1 VYKIEA
7 GGFSKMKDHLVFV
20 YGTLRKG
27 EKYAYYLHHA
37 DCIEPNCSVK
47 GQLYDTGWGY
57 PALLEEMGK
66 IPVKGELYKVTSEQ
80 LKELDKL
87 EDYKENGANNLYERV
102 VAKVSTESGEQ
113 EAIVYIMKVKRE
125 HFNKIEIND
134 WISYRK

>member
-1 VYKIEA
+1 
-7 GGFSKMKDHLVFV
+7 MKGHLVFV

-27 EKYAYYLHHA
+27 EKYAYYLHQA
-37 DCIEPNCSVK
+37 KCIEPNCSIK

-66 IPVKGELYKVTSEQ
+66 IPVKGELYKVTAEQ

-87 EDYKENGANNLYERV
+87 EDYEENGANNLYERI

-113 EAIVYIMKVKRE
+113 EAIVYIMKGKRE
-125 HFNKIEIND
+125 HFNKIESND